1 MLYKNDII
9 VREMKILLLVLSL
22 LGSIVLEAS
31 VVYWDKIYISQ
42 EGEIESANSGE
53 IGDGIALEWWVGAE
67 GIEGKYPWYAS
78 FGVNIYSEKNR
89 IGRITGVSP
98 GTSSYILLTAQ
109 SYWSV
114 AYAGDII
121 TESYVKNG
129 QLFYD
134 GLAGVNIDEEF
145 GETVSVRN
153 GDSLYLAFLAPVQG
167 GEDGEDYL
175 YGWVE
180 LGVKNNQLDLLS
192 SAFST
197 DSLYVGGGAIPEPS
211 GGLLLLLGAGCIAL
225 RRRKRVVVVGC
236 RRFCCATKVAPL
248 RNAGCFVAQQT
259 VSRCARHPTLL
270 Y

>member
-1 MLYKNDII
+1 M
-9 VREMKILLLVLSL
+9 RKILLLVLSL

-31 VVYWDKIYISQ
+31 VVYWDKIYVTHN
-42 EGEIESANSGE
+42 GEMENANTGSM
-53 IGDGIALEWWVGAE
+53 GDGIVLEWWVGAE

-78 FGVNIYSEKNR
+78 L
-89 IGRITGVSP
+89 GVSIYNERNRLGITTGISP
-98 GTSSYILLTAQ
+98 GSANQILLTAQ

-134 GLAGVNIDEEF
+134 GLSGPGVDEQF
-145 GETVSVRN
+145 GETVSARN

-225 RRRKRVVVVGC
+225 RRRKRV
-236 RRFCCATKVAPL
+236 
-248 RNAGCFVAQQT
+248 
-259 VSRCARHPTLL
+259 
-270 Y
+270 